1 MDSELLPTVLAVVA
15 HQCEQPLVLLGAPA
29 LLGLVGEAPVSTV
42 AHLGVASVD
51 QGGDLLETGVL
62 VFAEP
67 QQQAVLLPHGIFP
80 FSCGGNL
87 LGRRS
92 NPRPVR

>member
-42 AHLGVASVD
+42 AHLGVAARHGSR
-51 QGGDLLETGVL
+51 DLLEAQL
-62 VFAEP
+62 S
-67 QQQAVLLPHGIFP
+67 LPAQ
-80 FSCGGNL
+80 S
-87 LGRRS
+87 
-92 NPRPVR
+92 